1 MMRDVVQLG
10 TATRAK
16 VLGRQDLAG
25 KTGTT
30 NNLLDAWFAGFTPGQ
45 VAVAWIGYDTPRT
58 LGKDET
64 GAKAAL
70 PIWIHYMA
78 TALKGIP
85 DVPYIVPD
93 GVMQVKIDPT
103 LGTLVNE
110 DEEGMYE
117 YFYQENP
124 PPSVEIVLPPM
135 QDPTDTEFPPDSMI
149 DNPLSPPPSV
159 RGSHENNDALPRVS
173 RDEPPPS
180 DGADAAARIMNPS
193 GQ

>member
-1 MMRDVVQLG
+1 
-10 TATRAK
+10 
-16 VLGRQDLAG
+16 
-25 KTGTT
+25 
-30 NNLLDAWFAGFTPGQ
+30 
-45 VAVAWIGYDTPRT
+45 
-58 LGKDET
+58 
-64 GAKAAL
+64 
-70 PIWIHYMA
+70 
-78 TALKGIP
+78 
-85 DVPYIVPD
+85 
-93 GVMQVKIDPT
+93 
-103 LGTLVNE
+103 
-110 DEEGMYE
+110 MYE